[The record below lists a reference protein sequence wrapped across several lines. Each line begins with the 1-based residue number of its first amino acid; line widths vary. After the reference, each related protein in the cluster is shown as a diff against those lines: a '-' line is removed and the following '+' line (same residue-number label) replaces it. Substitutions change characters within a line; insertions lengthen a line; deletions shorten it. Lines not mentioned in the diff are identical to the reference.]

1 MKFIWAFGM
10 IFSSFFILNKDD
22 NVKQKN
28 MTYSKAVE
36 MAQNSNKLIMIKLT
50 ADHCKYCIKMD
61 KEVMVD
67 KDVKKL
73 LSQNFITVN
82 VNVDKEK
89 IPLGIKRTI
98 TPTFV
103 FIDKNQNIVS
113 KIPGSWNKRDF
124 IDLLKV
130 RI

>member
-10 IFSSFFILNKDD
+10 VFSSFFILNKDD
-22 NVKQKN
+22 VNSNK

-36 MAQNSNKLIMIKLT
+36 MSKKNNKLIMIKLT

-67 KDVKKL
+67 KDIKKI

-82 VNVDKEK
+82 INVDKEK
-89 IPLGIKRTI
+89 IPLGIQRTI
-98 TPTFV
+98 TPTFIFV
-103 FIDKNQNIVS
+103 DKNQKVVS
-113 KIPGSWNKRDF
+113 KIPGSWNKKDF
-124 IDLLKV
+124 MDLLQA

>member
-1 MKFIWAFGM
+1 MKFIWAVGM

-22 NVKQKN
+22 VNENK

-36 MAQNSNKLIMIKLT
+36 ISKKNNKLIMIKLT

-61 KEVMVD
+61 KEVIVD
-67 KDVKKL
+67 KDVKKI

-82 VNVDKEK
+82 LNVDKEK

-98 TPTFV
+98 TPTFIFV
-103 FIDKNQNIVS
+103 DKNQKIVS
-113 KIPGSWNKRDF
+113 KIPGSWNKKDF
-124 IDLLKV
+124 IDLLQA

>member
-10 IFSSFFILNKDD
+10 IFSSFFILNKDGV
-22 NVKQKN
+22 NLNK

-36 MAQNSNKLIMIKLT
+36 MSKKNNKLIMIKLT

-67 KDVKKL
+67 KDVQKL
-73 LSQNFITVN
+73 LSKNFITVN
-82 VNVDKEK
+82 INVDKEK

-98 TPTFV
+98 TPTFIFV
-103 FIDKNQNIVS
+103 DKNQKIVS
-113 KIPGSWNKRDF
+113 KIPGSWNKKDF
-124 IDLLKV
+124 MDLLQA

>member
-10 IFSSFFILNKDD
+10 IFSSFFILNKADG
-22 NVKQKN
+22 NQKDI
-28 MTYSKAVE
+28 TYSKAIE

-61 KEVMVD
+61 KEVMED

-73 LSQNFITVN
+73 LSKNFITVN

-98 TPTFV
+98 TPTFIFV
-103 FIDKNQNIVS
+103 DKNQKIVS

-124 IDLLKV
+124 MDLLKA

>member
-22 NVKQKN
+22 VNQKN

-67 KDVKKL
+67 KDVKKI

-82 VNVDKEK
+82 INVDKEK

-98 TPTFV
+98 TPTFIFV
-103 FIDKNQNIVS
+103 NKNQKVVS
-113 KIPGSWNKRDF
+113 KIPGSWNKKDF
-124 IDLLKV
+124 MDLLQA

>member
-1 MKFIWAFGM
+1 MKLILAVGL
-10 IFSSFFILNKDD
+10 IFSLFFILNQDD
-22 NVKQKN
+22 ENNN

-36 MAQNSNKLIMIKLT
+36 MAQNSNKMIMIKLT

-67 KDVKKL
+67 KDVKKI

-82 VNVDKEK
+82 LNVDKEK

-98 TPTFV
+98 TPTFIFV
-103 FIDKNQNIVS
+103 DKNQKIVS
-113 KIPGSWNKRDF
+113 KIPGSWNKKDF
-124 IDLLKV
+124 IDLLQA

>member
-22 NVKQKN
+22 VNQKN

-98 TPTFV
+98 TPTFIFV
-103 FIDKNQNIVS
+103 DKNQNIVS

-124 IDLLKV
+124 MDLLEK